1 MDVQQNAPA
10 AEAATPAAGSIP
22 ATPAGTPPPGTP
34 TPGSP
39 AEHTSDGSWRD
50 SLPDTIR
57 DNPSLMETK
66 SVNDLAQRFLDTKQM
81 VGNSL
86 RMPTADAGQ
95 EAVDAFTAKILANES
110 LGLMNKPNMTDPDA
124 MGAVYDSLGRP
135 ADAEGYAVVE
145 GADMTHYKAMTD
157 LAHKLG
163 LSKAQFE
170 GLAAGQIEL
179 QGGQLAEMQAT
190 QNAEHKTLQQ
200 EWGPAF
206 EQKVGKAT
214 TMLELTGAPKELIE
228 AMASGDVGADV
239 MRWVD
244 KIATSLGT
252 EGAPM
257 ANDLTAVTADTTME
271 LRQRRDEIT
280 QRIMTENLSQ
290 TQQQELQQRMVK
302 LSERIMKA
310 EGRE

>member
-1 MDVQQNAPA
+1 MDEPQAPA
-10 AEAATPAAGSIP
+10 AEEPTPEASSTP
-22 ATPAGTPPPGTP
+22 ATPPG
-34 TPGSP
+34 
-39 AEHTSDGSWRD
+39 AEPQGNWRD
-50 SLPDTIR
+50 SLPDSLR

-66 SVNDLAQRFLDTKQM
+66 TVNDLAQRFLDTKQM

-110 LGLMNKPNMTDPDA
+110 LGLMNRPNPTDPEA

-145 GADMTHYKAMTD
+145 GADMTNYKAMTD

-170 GLAAGQIEL
+170 GMAAGQIEL
-179 QGGQLAEMQAT
+179 QGGQIAELQAT
-190 QNAEHKTLQQ
+190 QDAEHKALQQ
-200 EWGPAF
+200 EWGPAY
-206 EQKVGKAT
+206 EQKIGKAT
-214 TMLELTGAPKELIE
+214 TMLELTGAPKGLIE
-228 AMASGDVGADV
+228 AMASGDIGADV

-244 KIATSLGT
+244 KLATSLGT

-280 QRIMTENLSQ
+280 QRILTENLSQ
-290 TQQQELQQRMVK
+290 AQQQELQQRMLK